1 MLVVESAHVRSE
13 YLCQS
18 IPHVFLAPTTMS
30 SSTTDKRAAAQAAWR
45 EMARGM
51 RKFIAIQVER
61 AIEDGTPRDASLA
74 YIKEQIGIAIADA
87 AGRLCMEGQPL
98 VLSPAECVELTSLGY
113 AMQRPREQA
122 KPNRTSCRRSPN
134 TIGAQA

>member
-1 MLVVESAHVRSE
+1 MPSK
-13 YLCQS
+13 
-18 IPHVFLAPTTMS
+18 
-30 SSTTDKRAAAQAAWR
+30 TTDKRAAAQAAWR

-51 RKFIAIQVER
+51 RRFIAIQVER
-61 AIEDGTPRDASLA
+61 ATEDGTPRDQSLA

-98 VLSPAECVELTSLGY
+98 VLTPAECVELTNIGY

-122 KPNRTSCRRSPN
+122 KLEKRSRRRN
-134 TIGAQA
+134 

>member
-1 MLVVESAHVRSE
+1 MPSK
-13 YLCQS
+13 
-18 IPHVFLAPTTMS
+18 
-30 SSTTDKRAAAQAAWR
+30 TTDKRAAAQAAWR

-51 RKFIAIQVER
+51 RKFIAIQIER
-61 AIEDGTPRDASLA
+61 AAEDGTPRDASLA

-98 VLSPAECVELTSLGY
+98 VLTPAECVELTNIGY

-122 KPNRTSCRRSPN
+122 KPNRTSRRRSRA
-134 TIGAQA
+134 TIGPPA

>member
-1 MLVVESAHVRSE
+1 
-13 YLCQS
+13 
-18 IPHVFLAPTTMS
+18 MS
-30 SSTTDKRAAAQAAWR
+30 SKTTDKRAAAQAAWR

-61 AIEDGTPRDASLA
+61 AAEDGMPRDASLA

-98 VLSPAECVELTSLGY
+98 VLTPTECAELTTIGY
-113 AMQRPREQA
+113 AMQRPR
-122 KPNRTSCRRSPN
+122 KHTGGRRSR
-134 TIGAQA
+134 